1 MKPNAYRAKRTLMS
15 PLIARRRKAMGPQ
28 PPIVERL
35 MTHAGYS
42 KAMWEFLSVA
52 GIDIDFIYRAD
63 LDETST
69 VLDVGSFEG
78 ETVDR
83 FCQLYDCNVHA
94 FEPHPGL
101 LPRLVARFSSN
112 PKVTVHAVGLGDS
125 DAEVPLQLAGPGSTM
140 YETVGDVDG
149 TSQVA
154 IRDAVAVLGELG
166 LDRIDLL
173 KLNIEGAEFDLL
185 DHLIANGRL
194 GQVRYLLVQ
203 FHEWHPRA
211 YYRRW
216 AIRRTLRKT
225 HDEVWCFPWVWEM
238 WCLRSE
244 PHPVSPEEWV
254 RGLLAE
260 REAI

>member
-1 MKPNAYRAKRTLMS
+1 MNAYRVKRALMS
-15 PLIARRRKAMGPQ
+15 PVIARRRNVIGPQ
-28 PPIVERL
+28 PPLVERL
-35 MTHAGYS
+35 MAHAGYS
-42 KAMWEFLSVA
+42 TAMWEFLSVA
-52 GIDIDFIYRAD
+52 GVDADFIYRAD
-63 LDETST
+63 LDDGST

-83 FCQLYDCNVHA
+83 FSALYDCRIHA
-94 FEPHPGL
+94 FEPHPGI
-101 LPRLVARFSSN
+101 LPRLVDRFASN
-112 PKVTVHAVGLGDS
+112 PKVTVHPVGLGDS
-125 DAEVPLQLAGPGSTM
+125 DAELSLQLSGPGSTM

-149 TSQVA
+149 TSQVT
-154 IRDAVAVLGELG
+154 IRDAVAMIDDLG
-166 LDRIDLL
+166 LSRVDLL

-185 DHLIANGRL
+185 DRLIDRGRI

-216 AIRRTLRKT
+216 KIRRALGKT

-244 PHPVSPEEWV
+244 PHPFSPEEWV

-260 REAI
+260 REGT